1 MLFRSDLM
9 LGLRA
14 ERNNMKD
21 AIRYKVTVTAVVERT
36 ETKGREWK
44 PTTAE
49 KDAPYAYTPEYEGKT
64 LREVTVLEQTIEGQE
79 LDMRALVAVLNNL
92 PVPPRVTVERA

>member
-1 MLFRSDLM
+1 
-9 LGLRA
+9 
-14 ERNNMKD
+14 MKD

-44 PTTAE
+44 PTTTEQGAS
-49 KDAPYAYTPEYEGKT
+49 YAYTPEYEGKT
-64 LREVTVLEQTIEGQE
+64 LREVTVLEQTIEGRE

-92 PVPPRVTVERA
+92 PVPPSAAVEQA